1 MRITKDILLVIG
13 GSIIGATV
21 MCLRNAGSIT
31 DRVIGK
37 KGR

>member
-1 MRITKDILLVIG
+1 MRIMKDILLVID
-13 GSIIGATV
+13 GSIIGATI
-21 MCLRNAGSIT
+21 MCLGNAGSVT

>member
-1 MRITKDILLVIG
+1 MRIMKDILLVIG
-13 GSIIGATV
+13 GSIIGAAV
-21 MCLRNAGSIT
+21 MCLRNAGSGT